1 MPTPAS
7 DEFFCLFEFE
17 SDDSVEIGP
26 FSWIL
31 DTDKDVDPES
41 YVDQAVEVMWDP
53 RIISSEKGTRCVTGN
68 QWRLIRKLG
77 EGRERRNQHAHTC
90 IHLRS
95 WRRMMRSLNQK
106 KTKKSKSKI
115 SQCNEMA
122 RDLRKQM
129 FGANETKKSNGR
141 TATGS
146 GTSGE
151 IIDLKKQLEKSRR
164 ETEDLQVKLTK
175 EKAVREKIQ
184 QQLLFLQGVPKFI
197 ETFKGFIV
205 DMEEMSRLKADHEE
219 MHCPSG
225 GSSTSSSP
233 ARSSPARSS
242 TQSSTQSSPSSARP
256 QSQQIALG
264 SKVSLSRNVLDRCN
278 AGDFRK
284 YTCDLMLAV
293 FGRPTLL
300 TSSLTGAK
308 NVAGRA
314 KPPLDSD
321 KLQGII
327 SHVKSKFPG
336 VSSSEIRIVM
346 RNKVGNEIKLAK
358 RRSQPKENQA
368 KENQAKE
375 LNQEP
380 QDETE

>member
-1 MPTPAS
+1 MCDGQS
-7 DEFFCLFEFE
+7 ME
-17 SDDSVEIGP
+17 
-26 FSWIL
+26 
-31 DTDKDVDPES
+31 TDKETGRGKRKKKPTRTYMYS
-41 YVDQAVEVMWDP
+41 
-53 RIISSEKGTRCVTGN
+53 SSELETDDEEPQPK
-68 QWRLIRKLG
+68 
-77 EGRERRNQHAHTC
+77 E
-90 IHLRS
+90 
-95 WRRMMRSLNQK
+95 
-106 KTKKSKSKI
+106 TKKSKSKI

-233 ARSSPARSS
+233 ARSS

-336 VSSSEIRIVM
+336 VSSSEIRIVITE
-346 RNKVGNEIKLAK
+346 REPSQRKPSQRIKP
-358 RRSQPKENQA
+358 RTTR
-368 KENQAKE
+368 
-375 LNQEP
+375 
-380 QDETE
+380 

>member
-1 MPTPAS
+1 MPPPPAS

-41 YVDQAVEVMWDP
+41 YVDQAVEVMWV
-53 RIISSEKGTRCVTGN
+53 SGSKTEKYRATVLAVNRSKDN
-68 QWRLIRKLG
+68 LIRKRNKMCDGQSMETDKETGRGKRKKKPTRTYMYSSSELETDD
-77 EGRERRNQHAHTC
+77 EGPQPKE
-90 IHLRS
+90 
-95 WRRMMRSLNQK
+95 
-106 KTKKSKSKI
+106 TKKSKSKI

-256 QSQQIALG
+256 QVMSSQSSQECHHRKSA
-264 SKVSLSRNVLDRCN
+264 SLC
-278 AGDFRK
+278 G
-284 YTCDLMLAV
+284 T
-293 FGRPTLL
+293 
-300 TSSLTGAK
+300 
-308 NVAGRA
+308 
-314 KPPLDSD
+314 
-321 KLQGII
+321 
-327 SHVKSKFPG
+327 
-336 VSSSEIRIVM
+336 
-346 RNKVGNEIKLAK
+346 KLATKLSWPNVDLNRK
-358 RRSQPKENQA
+358 RTKPKKTKPKN
-368 KENQAKE
+368 
-375 LNQEP
+375 
-380 QDETE
+380 